1 MEEVTHV
8 RVASEERQTY
18 VLSPWPGL
26 SASLDNMAEKH
37 VTQNNILTAGGLN
50 VTSAVAVARTFYLS
64 NIRSIFRAIPVTE
77 AGINCEVKCQ
87 T

>member
-50 VTSAVAVARTFYLS
+50 VTSAVAVARTCSLFLS
-64 NIRSIFRAIPVTE
+64 GFGWIYFQSYS
-77 AGINCEVKCQ
+77 CD
-87 T
+87 